1 MGGRLFQNIE
11 RAASLASRDE
21 TLRIGRNTITSSP
34 FPASLA
40 SQHCTSPMAKSQ
52 DPVRAIDIATSS
64 SDDLAEDRRSVFKR
78 LLGYFLHHKGRF
90 VWGIFFGLL
99 AGVVNGVFVL
109 VIKTVFAVVLPKED
123 GQKVQEEYRPFED
136 IPFLADF
143 TFQPPPLPE
152 EKEWIFVL
160 IVCLSIPVM
169 LLIRGIFH
177 YLHAYCLLWI
187 NTRVLYRLRDESFSS
202 LMGQSLSFF
211 NRVKQGELIQT
222 VANQTKTSA
231 DAASQLL
238 SAGIQHPT
246 AIISIIVIIAIMQ
259 PLYTFAALVVFPL
272 CILPVALISRR
283 VRKAGGKEEEESEQL
298 MVTLHESFGGVRLV
312 KAHGREDYQ
321 RNCFN
326 EGSKR
331 IIKFI
336 MRWRKAMEIS
346 SPMVEI
352 VGSVGI
358 CIGMVYAW
366 ATKMDFAEFTAVN
379 LGLMSIYPHAKAL
392 SRIQVQMQKCY
403 VAALKVFAYIDAEP
417 EVRDKPDAKPLTESQ
432 GEIEMSDVTFSYTED
447 RAALDGVS
455 LKIASGKRYA
465 LVGPSG
471 SGKSTILSLIL
482 RFYDPDK
489 GSISI
494 DGHDI
499 RDYSQQTLRDQIGLV
514 SQDTFLFHDTI
525 RNNIRYG
532 MLEATDEEVIE
543 AAKLAHA
550 HNFILE
556 TENGYNTMLGDKGC
570 NLSGGQQQR
579 LSIAR
584 AILRDAPILFLDE
597 ATSALD
603 SESERAIQDALH
615 ELSKGK
621 TVIAIAHRLSTILDS
636 DEIIVMNKGRV
647 IDMAPH
653 ETLLERCADYQQ
665 LYQLQYEGG

>member
-1 MGGRLFQNIE
+1 
-11 RAASLASRDE
+11 
-21 TLRIGRNTITSSP
+21 
-34 FPASLA
+34 
-40 SQHCTSPMAKSQ
+40 MARKPE
-52 DPVRAIDIATSS
+52 PVSAIDVATTS
-64 SDDLAEDRRSVFKR
+64 SDDLAEDRSAVFRR

-90 VWGIFFGLL
+90 GWGIFFGLL

-109 VIKTVFAVVLPKED
+109 VIKTVFAVVLPGED
-123 GQKVQEEYRPFED
+123 GQKVQQEYRPFED
-136 IPFLADF
+136 FPPLADF
-143 TFQPPPLPE
+143 TFQPPTLPE
-152 EKEWIFVL
+152 DKEWIFVL
-160 IVCLSIPVM
+160 IICLSIPVM
-169 LLIRGIFH
+169 LLVRGVFH

-187 NTRVLYRLRDESFSS
+187 NTRVLYRLRDESFTS

-222 VANQTKTSA
+222 VANQTRTSA

-238 SAGIQHPT
+238 SAAIQHPT
-246 AIISIIVIIAIMQ
+246 AIISIIVIIAVMQ

-272 CILPVALISRR
+272 CILPVALISRK

-312 KAHGREDYQ
+312 KAHGREEYQ
-321 RNCFN
+321 RNRFN
-326 EGSKR
+326 EGSRR

-366 ATKMDFAEFTAVN
+366 ATKMDIASFTAVN
-379 LGLMSIYPHAKAL
+379 LGLISIYPHAKAL

-417 EVRDKPDAKPLTESQ
+417 DVRDKPDAVALENCR
-432 GEIEMSDVTFSYTED
+432 GAIEMQDVVFSYTEE

-455 LKIASGKRYA
+455 LNFEAGKRYA
-465 LVGPSG
+465 LVGQSG

-489 GSISI
+489 GAISI
-494 DGHDI
+494 DGKDI
-499 RDYSQQTLRDQIGLV
+499 RDYTQQTLRDQIGLV

-532 MLEATDEEVIE
+532 MLDATDEEITN

-550 HNFILE
+550 HEFILE
-556 TENGYNTMLGDKGC
+556 TENGYDTMLGDKGC

-597 ATSALD
+597 AYSALD
-603 SESERAIQDALH
+603 SESERAIQEALD
-615 ELSKGK
+615 ELSRGK
-621 TVIAIAHRLSTILDS
+621 TVIAIAHRLSTVLDS
-636 DEIIVMNKGRV
+636 DKIIVMSDGNVVDVAR
-647 IDMAPH
+647 H
-653 ETLLERCADYQQ
+653 EVLLERCAEYQQ
-665 LYQLQYEGG
+665 LYQLQFEGG

>member
-1 MGGRLFQNIE
+1 
-11 RAASLASRDE
+11 
-21 TLRIGRNTITSSP
+21 
-34 FPASLA
+34 
-40 SQHCTSPMAKSQ
+40 
-52 DPVRAIDIATSS
+52 
-64 SDDLAEDRRSVFKR
+64 
-78 LLGYFLHHKGRF
+78 
-90 VWGIFFGLL
+90 
-99 AGVVNGVFVL
+99 
-109 VIKTVFAVVLPKED
+109 
-123 GQKVQEEYRPFED
+123 
-136 IPFLADF
+136 
-143 TFQPPPLPE
+143 
-152 EKEWIFVL
+152 
-160 IVCLSIPVM
+160 
-169 LLIRGIFH
+169 
-177 YLHAYCLLWI
+177 
-187 NTRVLYRLRDESFSS
+187 
-202 LMGQSLSFF
+202 
-211 NRVKQGELIQT
+211 
-222 VANQTKTSA
+222 
-231 DAASQLL
+231 
-238 SAGIQHPT
+238 
-246 AIISIIVIIAIMQ
+246 
-259 PLYTFAALVVFPL
+259 
-272 CILPVALISRR
+272 
-283 VRKAGGKEEEESEQL
+283 
-298 MVTLHESFGGVRLV
+298 
-312 KAHGREDYQ
+312 
-321 RNCFN
+321 
-326 EGSKR
+326 
-331 IIKFI
+331 
-336 MRWRKAMEIS
+336 MEIS

-432 GEIEMSDVTFSYTED
+432 GAIEMSDVTFSYTED

-455 LKIASGKRYA
+455 LKFASGKRYA
-465 LVGPSG
+465 LVGQSG

-532 MLEATDEEVIE
+532 MLEATDEEVIK

-621 TVIAIAHRLSTILDS
+621 TVIAIAHRLSTVLDS